1 MGINNTIVVSEVNT
15 LVLGKFNTEV
25 LNAKMSLGKRIV
37 IARKLAKMSQEEL
50 ADAVGCTQGLISK
63 LERGDQ
69 NETGLIVKIAKATNT
84 DPFWLDSGEGEP
96 STSLKI
102 YPNTPEAQVVL
113 SMQKMED
120 YTKRQVVKISNSLT
134 EPAPGNGTHKEQ

>member
-1 MGINNTIVVSEVNT
+1 MVTNNTIVISEVNT

-25 LNAKMSLGKRIV
+25 LNANMCIGKRIV
-37 IARKLAKMSQEEL
+37 IARKLAEMSQEEL

-69 NETGLIVKIAKATNT
+69 NETGLIVKIARATNT

-96 STSLKI
+96 RSNLKI
-102 YPNTPEAQVVL
+102 YPNTPESQVL
-113 SMQKMED
+113 LAMQHMED
-120 YTKRQVVKISNSLT
+120 YTKYQVVKISNSLA
-134 EPAPGNGTHKEQ
+134 EPTQGNGTDKKE